1 MKFRPIGIAVLAG
14 TIFNSAMSRAAA
26 DNDFPKILNT
36 QAESI
41 SVVPPSEADKTIK
54 APPGFKVTL
63 FAGEPDVQQPI
74 GMATDSK
81 GRLWVAENYTYAE
94 MPLNFDPK
102 MRDRIVIFEDADN
115 DGHFDKKTVFWN
127 RAQKLTSVATGFD
140 GVYALCPPNLLFLP
154 DRNHDDVPDGEP
166 EVLLDGFENGS
177 IRHTLAN
184 GLKWGPDG
192 WLYGRHGIQATSR
205 VGAPGTPANQR
216 VPINAGIW
224 RFHPVTH
231 RFEVVA
237 EGTTNPWGS
246 DWDENGQLFFIN
258 TVIGHLWHVVPGAFF
273 KRMYGEHFNPHL
285 YEYIEQTAD
294 HVHWDTKERWDDIRK
309 LGVTETTSQAGGGHA
324 HSGMMI
330 YLGDNWPDQYRN
342 TVFTVN
348 YHGKRLNNDLLERQ
362 GADYRGV
369 HLPDFLTVGDP
380 WFRGIDLLYGPDGGV
395 YLSDWSDIGECHD
408 NDGIHRSSGRIY
420 KVFYDPPGKPR
431 IPDIATLSNA
441 QLVDLQRHKNDWHV
455 RQARQVLHE
464 RATKGAN
471 MDAARQS
478 LRSWFAGEK
487 NIPGTL
493 RALWALHA
501 TGGADNSFLMP
512 LLNHENEHLRVW
524 AIQLLLDQPAR
535 LAALPSEFARMA
547 AQDKSGLVLSFLASA
562 LQRVPLEERWKIA
575 TGLAGHAEFSEDRVL
590 PLMIWYGIEPAVPR
604 FATEA
609 VSLAR
614 TSKIPKLRQFIARRI
629 FEENDPDAR
638 DLVVQSLQDAVPEFQ
653 ATILRGINEALRGIQ
668 KSAPPVSW
676 AAVGSPLAQS
686 KDGPVRSLAGELNAL
701 FGDGQAIESLRAVVT
716 DVRNDLSSRRRA
728 LQTLLQAK
736 APKLTDVLTPLLGEI
751 DLASDAIRGFAAI
764 NEPETGS
771 ILLREYPALR
781 SSGARLEAI
790 NTLVSRKE
798 YASKLLASVQR
809 GLIKRQD
816 IGASQIRQLRTLGD
830 REITAA
836 VGAIWPQLDNSPT
849 GKPAQFARFE
859 KLLSTERLQAASSQR
874 GRAVFQQTCAACH
887 VLFGEGGK
895 IGPDITGG
903 DRGNLGYLLDNI
915 INPSGVVPENY
926 RVSIL
931 EMKDGRV
938 INGIVGS
945 RTEQVLAV
953 QTVSEKLFLDRK
965 EIASM
970 QESNLSMMPDGL
982 LDTLSEDQIC
992 DLVGYLRSS
1001 GPVSGDSK

>member
-1 MKFRPIGIAVLAG
+1 MKFHSIGIAALAG
-14 TIFNSAMSRAAA
+14 TLFNSTLIRAGA
-26 DNDFPKILNT
+26 DNDFPKIFNT
-36 QAESI
+36 QVESI
-41 SVVPPSEADKTIK
+41 PVVPPSEAVKTIK
-54 APPGFKVTL
+54 MPPGFNVTL

-81 GRLWVAENYTYAE
+81 GRLWVAENYTYSE

-102 MRDRIVIFEDADN
+102 IRDRIVIFEDADN
-115 DGHFDKKTVFWN
+115 DGHFDKRTVFWD

-205 VGAPGTPANQR
+205 VGAPRTPANQR

-324 HSGMMI
+324 HSGFMI
-330 YLGDNWPDQYRN
+330 YLGDNWPEQYRN
-342 TVFTVN
+342 TLFTVN
-348 YHGKRLNNDLLERQ
+348 YHGKRLNNDRLERQ
-362 GADYRGV
+362 GSDYRGV

-380 WFRGIDLLYGPDGGV
+380 WFRGIDVLYGPDGGV
-395 YLSDWSDIGECHD
+395 YMSDWSDIGECHD
-408 NDGIHRSSGRIY
+408 NDGIHRGSGRIY
-420 KVFYDPPGKPR
+420 KIFYGSPNKPR
-431 IPDIATLSNA
+431 ISDVAAMSNDR
-441 QLVDLQRHKNDWHV
+441 LIELQGHRNDWYV
-455 RQARQVLHE
+455 RQARQVLQE
-464 RATKGAN
+464 RA
-471 MDAARQS
+471 ARGDDMKPTHRS
-478 LRSWFAGEK
+478 LRAFFEK
-487 NIPGTL
+487 ERDIPQKL
-493 RALWALHA
+493 RAVWALHA
-501 TGGADNSFLMP
+501 TGASDTAFLMP
-512 LLNHENEHLRVW
+512 LLRHESEHLRVW
-524 AIQLLLDQPAR
+524 GIQLLMDQTERPTT
-535 LAALPSEFARMA
+535 LTSDFARMA
-547 AQDKSGLVLSFLASA
+547 AEDQSGLVLSFLASA
-562 LQRVPLEERWKIA
+562 LRRLPLEERWKIA
-575 TGLAGHAEFSEDRVL
+575 EGLAGHAEFSEDRVL

-604 FATEA
+604 FPSEA

-614 TSKIPKLRQFIARRI
+614 RSRIPKLSQFIARRI
-629 FEENDPDAR
+629 FEENDLSAR
-638 DLVVQSLQDAVPEFQ
+638 DLVVQSLRDAVPEFQ

-668 KSAPPVSW
+668 KSAPPASW

-686 KDGPVRSLAGELNAL
+686 KDGPVQSLAGELNAL
-701 FGDGQAIESLRAVVT
+701 FGDGQAIESLRAVVA
-716 DVRNDLSSRRRA
+716 DVRSDLSSRRRA

-736 APKLTDVLTPLLGEI
+736 APKLTGILTPLLGEI

-781 SSGARLEAI
+781 SSGAKLEAI

-816 IGASQIRQLRTLGD
+816 VGASQIRQLRTLGD

-836 VGAIWPQLDNSPT
+836 VGAIWPQLDNSPA
-849 GKPAQFARFE
+849 GKQTQFTRFQ
-859 KLLSTERLQAASSQR
+859 KLLSAERLQTASSQR

-903 DRGNLGYLLDNI
+903 DRRNLDYLLDNI

-926 RVSIL
+926 RVSVL

-938 INGIVGS
+938 INGIVG
-945 RTEQVLAV
+945 TQTAQVLAI
-953 QTVSEKLFLDRK
+953 QTVSENLFLDRK
-965 EIASM
+965 EIASIR
-970 QESNLSMMPDGL
+970 ESNLSMMPDGL
-982 LDTLSEDQIC
+982 LDTLNEDQIC
-992 DLVGYLRSS
+992 DLIAYLQST
-1001 GPVSGDSK
+1001 GPAPGDGK